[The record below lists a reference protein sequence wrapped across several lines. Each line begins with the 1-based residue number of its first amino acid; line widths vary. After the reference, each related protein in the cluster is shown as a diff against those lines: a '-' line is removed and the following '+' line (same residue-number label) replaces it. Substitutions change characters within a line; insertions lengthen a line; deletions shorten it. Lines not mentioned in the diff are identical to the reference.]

1 MEGVMGVSGLISRR
15 GRASAPG
22 IVGVL
27 LLLIATL
34 LLSVSPPALAKRDT
48 IPPTF
53 AGLQSATTC
62 TPGPIGG
69 GRTGSYHLSWDPATD
84 NRTPSGQILYDV
96 YQATAPG
103 AEDFSVP
110 TYTTPAGA
118 TSFDTPQLPAE
129 QTFYF
134 VVRARDRAGN
144 SDSNKVERQGQNL
157 CV

>member
-1 MEGVMGVSGLISRR
+1 MRVSRSVSKRY
-15 GRASAPG
+15 RASTRG
-22 IVGVL
+22 VVGLSLSLVAVL
-27 LLLIATL
+27 LLFTG
-34 LLSVSPPALAKRDT
+34 PPALAKRDT
-48 IPPTF
+48 TPPTF
-53 AGLQSATTC
+53 AGLKSATTC
-62 TPGPIGG
+62 IPGPIGG
-69 GRTGSYHLSWDPATD
+69 GRTTSYHLRWDPATD
-84 NRTPSGQILYDV
+84 NRTPSSQIVYDV

-103 AEDFSVP
+103 GEDFSVP

-118 TSFDTPQLPAE
+118 TSFDTPPLPVE

>member
-1 MEGVMGVSGLISRR
+1 MLLAAM
-15 GRASAPG
+15 
-22 IVGVL
+22 VL
-27 LLLIATL
+27 LST
-34 LLSVSPPALAKRDT
+34 SPSALAKRDT

-53 AGLQSATTC
+53 GGLKAATTC
-62 TPGPIGG
+62 IPGPISG
-69 GRTGSYHLSWDPATD
+69 GRTTSYHLSWDPATD
-84 NRTPSGQILYDV
+84 NRTPSSQIVYDV

-103 AEDFSVP
+103 GENFSVP
-110 TYTTPAGA
+110 TYTTAPGA
-118 TSFDTPQLPAE
+118 TSFDTPQLPAD